1 MNKKMD
7 YKKIV
12 ESIGNSLSN
21 LHEKSANE
29 YIDTLCDNEES
40 FPIEFQQICEN
51 AAEIANNIGLD
62 KITIV
67 AYPEYEFS
75 IKESNFIYSYKG
87 NDLMID
93 VYDCV
98 DKDSNEIYKDVMQ
111 ELYNFFR
118 DASWVMEGVDVYNEK
133 INEMKEFRDL
143 FRL

>member
-1 MNKKMD
+1 MKNYEFK
-7 YKKIV
+7 
-12 ESIGNSLSN
+12 EG
-21 LHEKSANE
+21 HNE
-29 YIDTLCDNEES
+29 HPFLELNEEL
-40 FPIEFQQICEN
+40 
-51 AAEIANNIGLD
+51 ANNIGLD
-62 KITIV
+62 KITIG

-75 IKESNFIYSYKG
+75 MKESNFIYSYKG

-98 DKDSNEIYKDVMQ
+98 DKDSKEIYKDVMQ

-118 DASWVMEGVDVYNEK
+118 DASWVMDGVEVYNEK